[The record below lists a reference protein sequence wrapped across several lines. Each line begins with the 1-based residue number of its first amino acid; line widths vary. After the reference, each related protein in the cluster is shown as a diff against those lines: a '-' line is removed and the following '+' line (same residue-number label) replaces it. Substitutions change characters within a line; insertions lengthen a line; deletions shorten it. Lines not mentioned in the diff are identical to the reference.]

1 MATLKWNLLHRF
13 ILILS
18 CAALADAAV
27 PSCPAGLPVGNIQL
41 RVSSAS
47 AKTQPLS
54 IRLIN
59 RIEEGDTISYAPI
72 LRPNERRTGKVTV
85 VLVPASKE
93 ERKEQAFEILDPKP
107 ADKPAQWQVPF
118 RVSLAVYVYGPSG
131 LSVGKV
137 KGFLSKDDE
146 LISQLAEYAEK
157 TEKTEA
163 LLTALAATPDA
174 STGQDMGA
182 AMQGFAGQSGLNN
195 KIDRTVPMDQ
205 QTLAMLR
212 GINPALS
219 TYDPIA
225 PEGPQRL
232 GQTAGL
238 ATAVA
243 GMFFGSTVGLA
254 AGGAAMLM
262 NLETMMFPNAE
273 FRSSFAQ
280 PFAGDALTV
289 CGKRDPPHGRTR
301 LAYLWALRIPNSG
314 PPHISITPSDHL
326 PLGLKSP
333 LKVDVPESEWPLV
346 DRIREWKLGNV
357 PVTVKADAKNH
368 ALDIDLSKAHLSAA
382 EYELRGMWDWDQF
395 VAKGAVHLHPLS
407 TFEHAK
413 LTPDSHDRLVQHSG
427 KQIVQI
433 EGDDFEFVDKV
444 ALVKIGDKYDAPV
457 DVPFSIP
464 GGKGE
469 GPEERLEMRLD
480 TSSLDAGAYSL
491 ELVQSDGKKHDVPV
505 QVVAEPPRI
514 VQLPIELSTDEAK
527 QQITIQGEHLDRI
540 EKLDAGPVKLD
551 LGAASPDGKRRTV
564 TADLPVDPRQG
575 SAFDLRVV
583 INQYAKPLV
592 IPSALMFA
600 GPRVRIVDAKIAL
613 PTDLEVSPRAG
624 ELPAGVVLSA
634 MVHVQNAS
642 PKAELRLS
650 CQNGEGPAVTV
661 RLGEQTPA
669 AKLQAISA
677 DTLFLSFDPGNW
689 LTGCTLTAT
698 LENPGEEASAPH
710 RLGRVM
716 RVPRIDSL
724 RLTDEAAG
732 DGNYVGIL
740 TGRDLEGISKAGWD
754 ADHGTVVA
762 TLPTA
767 IAEQPNKQS
776 LRIELPWPSPAPH
789 SPIYVWLRG
798 DKDGRPTTVKY

>member
-1 MATLKWNLLHRF
+1 M
-13 ILILS
+13 
-18 CAALADAAV
+18 

-41 RVSSAS
+41 QVASAS

-54 IRLIN
+54 IRVIN
-59 RIEEGDTISYAPI
+59 RIEEGDAISYAPI
-72 LRPNERRTGKVTV
+72 LRPNEKRTGKVTV

-93 ERKEQAFEILDPKP
+93 ERKEQAFEILEPKP

-163 LLTALAATPDA
+163 ILTALAATPAA
-174 STGQDMGA
+174 SSGQDMGA

-212 GINPALS
+212 GINPTLS
-219 TYDPIA
+219 TYDPIS

-232 GQTAGL
+232 GQTTGL

-254 AGGAAMLM
+254 AGGAAMLI

-301 LAYLWALRIPNSG
+301 LAYLWALRIPDSG
-314 PPHISITPSDHL
+314 PPHISIASSNHL
-326 PLGLKSP
+326 PLGLKSL

-368 ALDIDLSKAHLSAA
+368 ALDVDLSKARLNEA
-382 EYELRGMWDWDQF
+382 EYELKGMWDWDQF

-407 TFEHAK
+407 TFEHAR

-444 ALVKIGDKYDAPV
+444 ALLKNGDKYDGPV
-457 DVPFSIP
+457 DVPFSIT
-464 GGKGE
+464 GGKYQ

-480 TSSLDAGAYSL
+480 TSSLDAGSYSL
-491 ELVQSDGKKHDVPV
+491 ELVQSDGKTHKVPL

-514 VQLPIELSTDEAK
+514 GQLPIELTTDEAK

-551 LGAASPDGKRRTV
+551 LGAVSADGKQRTV
-564 TADLPVDPRQG
+564 TADLPSDAQQG
-575 SAFDLRVV
+575 SAYDLHVMV
-583 INQYAKPLV
+583 NQYAKALV

-613 PTDLEVSPRAG
+613 PTDLEVSPRTG

-650 CQNGEGPAVTV
+650 CLNGEGPAVTV
-661 RLGEQTPA
+661 RIGEQTPA
-669 AKLQAISA
+669 AKLQAISS
-677 DTLFLSFDPGNW
+677 DTMFLSFDP
-689 LTGCTLTAT
+689 A
-698 LENPGEEASAPH
+698 PG
-710 RLGRVM
+710 
-716 RVPRIDSL
+716 SL
-724 RLTDEAAG
+724 
-732 DGNYVGIL
+732 
-740 TGRDLEGISKAGWD
+740 D
-754 ADHGTVVA
+754 A
-762 TLPTA
+762 
-767 IAEQPNKQS
+767 
-776 LRIELPWPSPAPH
+776 R
-789 SPIYVWLRG
+789 
-798 DKDGRPTTVKY
+798 

>member
-1 MATLKWNLLHRF
+1 MATLKWKLLHRL
-13 ILILS
+13 LIVLS

-27 PSCPAGLPVGNIQL
+27 PTCPAGLPVGNIQL
-41 RVSSAS
+41 RVSSGS

-54 IRLIN
+54 IRVIN
-59 RIEEGDTISYAPI
+59 RIEEGDAITYAPV
-72 LRPNERRTGKVTV
+72 LKPNERRNGKVTV

-93 ERKEQAFEILDPKP
+93 ERKEQAFVILDPKP
-107 ADKPAQWQVPF
+107 ADKPAQWEVPF
-118 RVSLAVYVYGPSG
+118 RVSLAVYVYGPTG

-163 LLTALAATPDA
+163 LLTALAATPDT

-182 AMQGFAGQSGLNN
+182 ALQGFAGQGGLNN

-212 GINPALS
+212 GINPTLS
-219 TYDPIA
+219 TYDPIS

-232 GQTAGL
+232 GQTTGL

-262 NLETMMFPNAE
+262 NLETLMFPNAE

-289 CGKRDPPHGRTR
+289 CGKRDPAHGRTR
-301 LAYLWALRIPNSG
+301 LAYLWALRIPDSG
-314 PPHISITPSDHL
+314 PPHITITATNHL
-326 PLGLKSP
+326 PLGLKST

-357 PVTVKADAKNH
+357 PVSVKADTKNH
-368 ALDIDLSKAHLSAA
+368 VLDVDLSKAKLSAA
-382 EYELRGMWDWDQF
+382 AYELKGMWDWDPF
-395 VAKGAVHLHPLS
+395 VAKGDVHLHPLS

-427 KQIVQI
+427 KQIVQV
-433 EGDDFEFVDKV
+433 EGDDFEFVDKL

-464 GGKGE
+464 GGKSQ
-469 GPEERLEMRLD
+469 GPAERLEMRLD
-480 TSSLDAGAYSL
+480 TASLDAGAYSL
-491 ELVQSDGKKHDVPV
+491 ELFQSDGKKHNVPL
-505 QVVAEPPRI
+505 QVVAEPPQI
-514 VQLPIELSTDEAK
+514 GKLPISLSTDEAK
-527 QQITIQGEHLDRI
+527 QQITIQGEHLERI

-551 LGAASPDGKRRTV
+551 LGAVSPDGKQRTV
-564 TADLPVDPRQG
+564 TADLPADPQQG
-575 SAFDLRVV
+575 SSYDLHVV
-583 INQYAKPLV
+583 VNQYAKPLV

-600 GPRVRIVDAKIAL
+600 GPRSRIVDAKIAL
-613 PTDLEVSPRAG
+613 PADLEVLLHQG
-624 ELPAGVVLSA
+624 ELPAGVVLNA
-634 MVHVQNAS
+634 MVRVQNAS

-650 CQNGEGPAVTV
+650 CQNGEGAPVTV
-661 RLGEQTPA
+661 RIGEQAPS

-677 DTLFLSFDPGNW
+677 DTLFLSFDPGAW

-716 RVPRIDSL
+716 RVPRIESL

-754 ADHGTVVA
+754 AEHGTAVNG
-762 TLPTA
+762 LPTA
-767 IAEQPNKQS
+767 IVGQADKQS

-789 SPIYVWLRG
+789 SPIFVWLRG
-798 DKDGRPTTVKY
+798 DKDGRATTVKY